1 MGLFVIRQC
10 QGNFMRIQ
18 IDTIDNFLNLS
29 VSYFLYDMMS
39 MFLVHNT
46 MTTDQVSVSRSALTQ
61 FLRDRPLMVCHHII
75 VPVLVFLVS
84 YRNGLGDCLIGAVLL
99 MEASTPFV
107 SARVILVY
115 LDMKVTRFFVIR
127 KLF

>member
-1 MGLFVIRQC
+1 
-10 QGNFMRIQ
+10 MRIQ
-18 IDTIDNFLNLS
+18 IDTIDSFLNIS
-29 VSYFLYDMMS
+29 VAYFLYDMMS

-46 MTTDQVSVSRSALTQ
+46 MTRDQVFISRSSLTQ

-75 VPVLVFLVS
+75 VPVLIFLVS

-115 LDMKVTRFFVIR
+115 LDMKVKELKHFRNM
-127 KLF
+127 